1 MGSLLSWEKIV
12 GIVVTFADGAKSSF
26 KLYTSLGVKKSVVSQ
41 GNLYLRV
48 ARHLTRLT
56 YIECR
61 RL

>member
-26 KLYTSLGVKKSVVSQ
+26 KLYMSLGVEKSVVSR

-48 ARHLTRLT
+48 AWHSTQLM
-56 YIECR
+56 YIVC
-61 RL
+61 